1 MFQELLKHTTVRS
14 ASDMSDTAFLPRA
27 FEIDK
32 LDEAGVARLLSLR
45 SIHHDFNSTLC
56 CYGSIWLFLCH

>member
-1 MFQELLKHTTVRS
+1 MFQVLLKHTTVRS

-32 LDEAGVARLLSLR
+32 PDEGGVA
-45 SIHHDFNSTLC
+45 
-56 CYGSIWLFLCH
+56 